1 MTDAQKA
8 AMRAALDQ
16 ILEQTI
22 ASYHG
27 FMESTVHSKAEA
39 LLDGNFRDG
48 LIEQLAAAA
57 DSATPE
63 DVKQ

>member
-8 AMRAALDQ
+8 AMRAQLDAT
-16 ILEQTI
+16 LEATI

-39 LLDGNFRDG
+39 LLDETFRSN
-48 LIEQLAAAA
+48 LIDSLAAAA
-57 DSATPE
+57 DGAA
-63 DVKQ
+63 

>member
-1 MTDAQKA
+1 MITDAQKQ
-8 AMRAALDQ
+8 AMRAALDA

-27 FMESTVHSKAEA
+27 FMESTVHAKAEG
-39 LLDGNFRDG
+39 LLDNSFRDN

-57 DSATPE
+57 DAAA
-63 DVKQ
+63 